1 MKTGRLRVLGVCG
14 AFLLAVVWFFVP
26 VGKPEGASVLFA
38 MRLALPAAVLAVGGI
53 GLLPWLMTAGFV
65 FCAVGDAM
73 GVLGSFEGQMG
84 GFAVAHVCFII
95 WLAKQI
101 SRPAGQRADKFPS
114 LYIISTVCFIP
125 LFVAAVRIIPAI
137 KDTTIRM
144 GCIIYS
150 LLLTGTLWTSWL
162 RMASSGMANR
172 LQRKW
177 PLLTA
182 LGATSFF
189 ISDFVLS
196 WNKFVQHIP
205 NSGILIMSTYYA
217 ALVLLFMGEAYKN
230 KKNSLF

>member
-1 MKTGRLRVLGVCG
+1 MRTERLRVWVVCG
-14 AFLLAVVWFFVP
+14 AFLLAAVWFFVP
-26 VGKPEGASVLFA
+26 VGKPEGANVLFA

-65 FCAVGDAM
+65 FCAIGDAM

-84 GFAVAHVCFII
+84 GFALAHVCFII
-95 WLAKQI
+95 WLAKQV
-101 SRPAGQRADKFPS
+101 QRVNGHPS
-114 LYIISTVCFIP
+114 LYIISSVCFIP
-125 LFVAAVRIIPAI
+125 LFVAAVRIIPEI
-137 KDTTIRM
+137 KDTTIRI

-162 RMASSGMANR
+162 RMASARTANP
-172 LQRKW
+172 LQWKR

-196 WNKFVQHIP
+196 WNKFVAP
-205 NSGILIMSTYYA
+205 VTNSRIVIMTTYYA
-217 ALVLLFMGEAYKN
+217 ALMLLFMGEAYKN